1 MARLSSSAGSASVA
15 ANIQS
20 ELLARSG
27 FQPYRPDERLAHPA
41 GPFPLDAYSPF
52 GGIPGLSPGEF
63 YPSFTKKNIFKVHRK
78 V

>member
-27 FQPYRPDERLAHPA
+27 FQPYKPDERHTHPA
-41 GPFPLDAYSPF
+41 GPFPCDAYSPF
-52 GGIPGLSPGEF
+52 DGIPGLSVCEF
-63 YPSFTKKNIFKVHRK
+63 HLLFG
-78 V
+78 